1 MHRRSKAG
9 VVLALP
15 IAAVDP
21 ITGALVVIWNDQA
34 LGDPDILSIRST
46 DGGATWSS
54 PIAINDD
61 GPGDAQ
67 FFPWIAF
74 DPSGTAHAIWFD
86 RRDNG
91 TDIDVYYATS
101 DDAGLTWKDNLRV
114 TANAFTP
121 ILPWESG
128 AANFIGDYN
137 GIAANAGAAY
147 AFYQDSREGNQ
158 DVWVAVLGHG
168 EIFGDGFEGGDTLG
182 WNSSTP

>member
-67 FFPWIAF
+67 LFPWIAF

-86 RRDNG
+86 QRDNG
-91 TDIDVYYATS
+91 SDIDVYYVTS
-101 DDAGLTWKDNLRV
+101 DDAGLSWKDNLRV

-121 ILPWESG
+121 ILPWEGG
-128 AANFIGDYN
+128 AADFIGDYN
-137 GIAANAGAAY
+137 GIAATAEAAY

-168 EIFGDGFEGGDTLG
+168 EIFGDGFESGDTLG